1 MSVWG
6 NISKRAEGSQERK
19 EDINQITAAIKFR
32 IKVKSEKYVSMLYD
46 LEYLY
51 NKCVRNRLNVGN
63 PFYDIPVYS
72 NDDLTHLLEEG
83 DYDKL
88 CSYESHIDFNTNEL
102 VVKIDTLE
110 GLLIGI

>member
-6 NISKRAEGSQERK
+6 NISKRAEGNQKRK
-19 EDINQITAAIKFR
+19 EDINSITAAIKFR
-32 IKVKSEKYVSMLYD
+32 IKVKSEKYVSILYD
-46 LEYLY
+46 LEHLY
-51 NKCVRNRLNVGN
+51 DKCIKYRLNVDN
-63 PFYDIPVYS
+63 PFYDIPVYN
-72 NDDLTHLLEEG
+72 NDQVTHLLEEG

-88 CSYESHIDFNTNEL
+88 CSYESNIDFKTNEL